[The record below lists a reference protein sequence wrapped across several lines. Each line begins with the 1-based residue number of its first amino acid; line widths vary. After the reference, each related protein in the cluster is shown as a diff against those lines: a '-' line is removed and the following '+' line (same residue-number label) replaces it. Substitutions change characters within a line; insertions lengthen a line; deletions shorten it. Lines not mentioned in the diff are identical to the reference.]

1 MSLSFTLEMFHREHE
16 LQIRQV
22 EAVKF
27 CFRVRNVNAILHYA
41 ESTEKSIDMK
51 VVRKQALNL
60 KKA

>member
-1 MSLSFTLEMFHREHE
+1 MEMFHREHE

>member
-1 MSLSFTLEMFHREHE
+1 MSLSFTLEMFHRERE

-22 EAVKF
+22 AAVKF
-27 CFRVRNVNAILHYA
+27 YFRVRSVNAILHYG